1 MKVYAYIF
9 ENYCAKELQIA
20 LKELPNYESDVVN
33 NPINLLKEVR
43 GLMHTPIKARYPF
56 MSLTENLSNL
66 LNIKQTENESLIE
79 YLERFEQDKGIM
91 KSQLGVTVLDKFME
105 TYPTYSD
112 ADADGQAKLKSAAFE
127 AWMAAVFLRGS
138 NQSIYGEL
146 MRDYRKDFANQDD
159 NYPKSVRAMV
169 DVMRQLKPNK
179 KK

>member
-1 MKVYAYIF
+1 M
-9 ENYCAKELQIA
+9 
-20 LKELPNYESDVVN
+20 
-33 NPINLLKEVR
+33 
-43 GLMHTPIKARYPF
+43 
-56 MSLTENLSNL
+56 
-66 LNIKQTENESLIE
+66 
-79 YLERFEQDKGIM
+79 
-91 KSQLGVTVLDKFME
+91 GVTVLDKFME

-112 ADADGQAKLKSAAFE
+112 ADADGQAKLKAAAFE

-179 KK
+179 KKTRNTGNTKGNNGKPGEKDEPKKGILKGWIG